1 MFNFTL
7 FSKALVDSNLTDAEF
22 RLLCLILNNL
32 SMSGS
37 DEIEMKIP
45 FIMDKLDKCE
55 RQARNLLSA
64 LANKNYIIREV
75 IGTTKNRHG
84 NIISLID
91 DERKKIAT
99 NDDAVIAE
107 KNCAI
112 SEENN
117 VEKNCP
123 PYNDYILIN
132 KSINK
137 SILINREK
145 SIEEN
150 IDYIDLGEASNE
162 SDTSTN
168 EVNNEET
175 NETISND
182 SNTSTE
188 GNKPIETRT
197 PSSNEES
204 NTSINTTTNESNKTI
219 SADEA
224 IKWLNSK
231 LDEYYNTKRPNQSQS
246 IEINITNYFQSID
259 KQYFNPNQ
267 LRAISALEKRFNG
280 IRSQKQKYFS
290 KWNKC
295 NTSINSNNTLSPQ
308 VAPAPLSQNSTI
320 GDEVTTPNT
329 RPSLE
334 TSKTINNELIK
345 AKIQD
350 YESWY
355 LETIPNFVNGK
366 NFERQGMEK
375 AIANRLENEFGN
387 NWWLSSDKRTIETA
401 TAIEDKLMEDL
412 DYFVNVSWPNA
423 LKEYE
428 ANTPSTENE
437 QQDGNIDGISSTAP
451 EKAQQAN
458 DTNELIYYDDGTI
471 VELPF

>member
-22 RLLCLILNNL
+22 RLFCLILNNL
-32 SMSGS
+32 SMNGS

-84 NIISLID
+84 NIISLVD
-91 DERKKIAT
+91 DERQKIAT

-112 SEENN
+112 SEEKN

-123 PYNDYILIN
+123 PYNDYISIN

-150 IDYIDLGEASNE
+150 IDYIDFGEA
-162 SDTSTN
+162 
-168 EVNNEET
+168 
-175 NETISND
+175 SND

-188 GNKPIETRT
+188 GSKPIETRT

-231 LDEYYNTKRPNQSQS
+231 LDEYYKTKRPNQCQT
-246 IEINITNYFQSID
+246 IEINISNYFQSID
-259 KQYFNPNQ
+259 KQYFNQNQ

-290 KWNKC
+290 KWNS
-295 NTSINSNNTLSPQ
+295 NTSINSKKSLSPQ
-308 VAPAPLSQNSTI
+308 IAPAPLSQNSTE
-320 GDEVTTPNT
+320 GDCDDVTDLKATIEQKKAIIKQWYNEHLEDFTEYGQWQYKFEKLLNEEFGGDWMSGGPFYAASSSLHGRLCQMASKHFKELHTKEILEKLNS
-329 RPSLE
+329 RVLE
-334 TSKTINNELIK
+334 TGPKGDDIK
-345 AKIQD
+345 
-350 YESWY
+350 
-355 LETIPNFVNGK
+355 PN
-366 NFERQGMEK
+366 
-375 AIANRLENEFGN
+375 GN
-387 NWWLSSDKRTIETA
+387 TSND
-401 TAIEDKLMEDL
+401 
-412 DYFVNVSWPNA
+412 
-423 LKEYE
+423 
-428 ANTPSTENE
+428 
-437 QQDGNIDGISSTAP
+437 DGI
-451 EKAQQAN
+451 
-458 DTNELIYYDDGTI
+458 IYDDSGEP
-471 VELPF
+471 VDFPF